1 MKNNKLKS
9 ELNILKRLF
18 SEIKRL
24 SIRLGLTKSALWV
37 SSKTLTRNK
46 GKLDNII
53 PIDNINII
61 CKLFF

>member
-24 SIRLGLTKSALWV
+24 SIRLGLTKSAL
-37 SSKTLTRNK
+37 
-46 GKLDNII
+46 
-53 PIDNINII
+53 
-61 CKLFF
+61 